1 MWNYVQMED
10 GFWYMLDT
18 TWDDQKTYIS
28 RKYFLSGGEEK
39 GFTGNTIA
47 VERQELYT
55 NFSKSEYSVNFA
67 LLTRATVRATA
78 VQIRTHTAGRN
89 GSVRR
94 VPV

>member
-1 MWNYVQMED
+1 
-10 GFWYMLDT
+10 MLDT

-67 LLTRATVRATA
+67 LPVLSDQAIVCATA
-78 VQIRTHTAGRN
+78 VKIRMHTAGRN